1 MSIFGYDSFSDMFDG
16 GGPGQSNLDSSG
28 NVVSYDNDNDPNN
41 QVTGIAAI
49 SNTIAG
55 NSAANNSNN
64 NNEDSS
70 GSTST
75 DTTSGSTSGSSDDT
89 KSNSWTEWFANT
101 FTPGDGAA
109 YVNGVLTYDGTLEGT
124 TKGQVVPKN
133 ENGGYGGVD
142 EDGNAI
148 FSGSANSVTND
159 DGYLEGTY
167 EKYTATDAVGAIINP
182 LSGLSAGL
190 SWLYRWANGID
201 PAADDASK
209 TSGTVAKM
217 FGGTKEIAIY
227 TNSNYDPNSNTSV
240 QYYSYNAAGLPYEVV
255 QNQDAAG
262 NVIAG
267 SYVDKLAVKVD
278 ENGKLDWTAQN
289 TDGSNALSGYGYNRA
304 NASDDTSS
312 EDISNQEKLNT
323 GDDASSNES
332 SSADDG
338 TSTDLTAVEAL
349 KEWSKAAGLDLQQTD
364 LDAMVADPAAW
375 AESRNLKLED
385 LVPTLNADAAGT
397 TLDPN
402 DPNYNI
408 GAVDG
413 ANIDVTT
420 VADNSV
426 STISGV
432 TAADPVTYTASL
444 NSDKLDDSFNVNAAT
459 GEINENN
466 LVDASTIETDIEAAA
481 SGTSAVGKA
490 INDYATQDFSTIIDT
505 STVSGKNLA
514 KALGE
519 GNYVDQKATIT
530 GQMEII
536 SAQFVNEQGQ
546 SVIPKWAQK
555 IARSVS
561 QTIAF
566 DGITGSA
573 STSAMATAI
582 MEATLG
588 VAEKEAT
595 FFQTLTT
602 KNLDNRQQA
611 IINKANVLAKFEVAN
626 LGARQAAAV
635 QNAQAFLEM
644 DLKNLTNEQ
653 QAEVINKQAKTQALF
668 EDSKIIN
675 AQRLFTAETENEYKK
690 FYDELNVAIQKHNST
705 ELNSMKKFN
714 AEEINDNA
722 EFNATMEDSRQRFYS
737 NLQYNIDTSNA
748 KWRQEVTVKQFQAEV
763 DAIAADV
770 KNALDLS
777 TEAMS
782 QLWDRADSL
791 LDFIFKKDSG
801 DADRL
806 VTLLGSQLS
815 AEAQT
820 SGGTNWLDAVLG
832 IGGAVAGT
840 KAGTDAIVSG
850 VSSLWNWATSDI
862 RLKKNIKL
870 LENRNGINIYKW
882 DWTDKA
888 LSMGV
893 DTSYTAGVIAQD
905 LQKTHPE
912 AISKDAS
919 GYLMVNYEVVQNAIQ

>member
-1 MSIFGYDSFSDMFDG
+1 M
-16 GGPGQSNLDSSG
+16 
-28 NVVSYDNDNDPNN
+28 
-41 QVTGIAAI
+41 
-49 SNTIAG
+49 
-55 NSAANNSNN
+55 
-64 NNEDSS
+64 
-70 GSTST
+70 
-75 DTTSGSTSGSSDDT
+75 
-89 KSNSWTEWFANT
+89 
-101 FTPGDGAA
+101 
-109 YVNGVLTYDGTLEGT
+109 
-124 TKGQVVPKN
+124 
-133 ENGGYGGVD
+133 
-142 EDGNAI
+142 
-148 FSGSANSVTND
+148 
-159 DGYLEGTY
+159 
-167 EKYTATDAVGAIINP
+167 
-182 LSGLSAGL
+182 
-190 SWLYRWANGID
+190 
-201 PAADDASK
+201 
-209 TSGTVAKM
+209 
-217 FGGTKEIAIY
+217 
-227 TNSNYDPNSNTSV
+227 
-240 QYYSYNAAGLPYEVV
+240 
-255 QNQDAAG
+255 
-262 NVIAG
+262 
-267 SYVDKLAVKVD
+267 
-278 ENGKLDWTAQN
+278 DWTAQN
-289 TDGSNALSGYGYNRA
+289 TDGSNALSGYDYNRA
-304 NASDDTSS
+304 NASDETSS
-312 EDISNQEKLNT
+312 EDISNQEKLNS
-323 GDDASSNES
+323 GDDANPAEA
-332 SSADDG
+332 SSATDG
-338 TSTDLTAVEAL
+338 TATDQTAVEAL
-349 KEWSKAAGLDLQQTD
+349 QEWSKAAGLDLQQTD

-385 LVPTLNADAAGT
+385 LVPTLNAEAEGT

-408 GAVDG
+408 GAADG

-466 LVDASTIETDIEAAA
+466 LVDASSIETDIEAAA

-573 STSAMATAI
+573 QTSAMATAI

-602 KNLDNRQQA
+602 KNLDNRQQS

-714 AEEINDNA
+714 AGEINDNS
-722 EFNATMEDSRQRFYS
+722 EFNATMEDSRQRFYA
-737 NLQYNIDTSNA
+737 NLQYNIDTANA

-763 DAIAADV
+763 DAIADDV

-791 LDFIFKKDSG
+791 LDYIFKKDSG

-806 VTLLGSQLS
+806 VTLLGSQLT
-815 AEAQT
+815 AEAQS
-820 SGGTNWLDAVLG
+820 SGGGFNLG
-832 IGGAVAGT
+832 EFVMGTAGALLGT
-840 KAGTDAIVSG
+840 KAGSNAAVKFITN
-850 VSSLWNWATSDI
+850 LFSDI

-870 LENRNGINIYKW
+870 LENRNGINIYEW
-882 DWTDKA
+882 EWTDKA

-893 DTSYTAGVIAQD
+893 DKSYTTGVIAQD

-912 AISKDAS
+912 AISKDDS
-919 GYLMVNYEVVQNAIQ
+919 GYLMVNYEVVQHAIQ